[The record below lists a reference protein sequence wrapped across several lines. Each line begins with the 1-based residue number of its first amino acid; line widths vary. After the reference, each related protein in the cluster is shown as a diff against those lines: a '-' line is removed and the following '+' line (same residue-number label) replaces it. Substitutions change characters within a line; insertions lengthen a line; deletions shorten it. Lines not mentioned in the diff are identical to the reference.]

1 MARVHVRSYERI
13 RNGRDE
19 QVIAHTRRF
28 PKPRQMT
35 FNFSR

>member
-1 MARVHVRSYERI
+1 MVPVRSYFRVRFGKQENVR
-13 RNGRDE
+13 E
-19 QVIAHTRRF
+19 HTRRF